1 MHIDFVAVSDQ
12 ATPERLNDLFA
23 EAARLATLDEVV
35 SAGIIEA
42 DSGSDFELAFLF
54 LLQDFAALEPFG
66 TSPMYSRFLQGY
78 VAPVLRLL
86 AGADVRL
93 EGDMPAIAGQ
103 AVCLAL
109 AADDEI
115 YDWEISDALNDW
127 SRHGS
132 PKGAVAGMAV
142 GERQR
147 FRGIGLAFADAQMTP
162 VKVADERFASTLVAG
177 KARSLR

>member
-1 MHIDFVAVSDQ
+1 MHIDFVAVSEN
-12 ATPERLNDLFA
+12 ATSEGLDALFA

-35 SAGIIEA
+35 SAGVIEA
-42 DSGSDFELAFLF
+42 GPGSDFELAFLF
-54 LLQDFAALEPFG
+54 VLRDFAALEPFG

-78 VAPVLRLL
+78 IAPVLRLL

-103 AVCLAL
+103 GACLAL
-109 AADDEI
+109 AADDET
-115 YDWEISDALNDW
+115 YDWEVSDTLNDW
-127 SRHGS
+127 SRGLEAVGS
-132 PKGAVAGMAV
+132 VVGIAM

-147 FRGIGLAFADAQMTP
+147 FRGVGLAFGDAPLTP
-162 VKVADERFASTLVAG
+162 VKVSDERFTSTLVMG